1 MKTFDSEVGTEVA
14 QEARKRDVATGQSRD
29 LFSARPAPAVRTR
42 QKPAPELAAARVLC
56 NQLKRKRVTADKK
69 RIIHL
74 ICLNLVAVL
83 KKKSF
88 QA

>member
-1 MKTFDSEVGTEVA
+1 MKTFDRQHRATP
-14 QEARKRDVATGQSRD
+14 EASRDAPSGPSRD

-42 QKPAPELAAARVLC
+42 RLKAAPELAAARVLC
-56 NQLKRKRVTADKK
+56 NQLKRKRISAEKK

-74 ICLNLVAVL
+74 ICLNLVTIL
-83 KKKSF
+83 KRRSQ